1 MADIKRIL
9 VPINGTEQSLKAL
22 KFAIKLAR
30 IYAAQLDLLL
40 VTYFNEDTDDNQ
52 ASWLPTPLTTPVAKY
67 KNVVFSHAQKFIPA
81 DLSIK
86 MYQESGQPHEKIL
99 EFINSH
105 HSDMVVIGS
114 RNLKFFDSIIQGSVS
129 RQILEKANCSVVIVK

>member
-9 VPINGTEQSLKAL
+9 VPINGTEQSFKAL
-22 KFAIKLAR
+22 KFATKLAK
-30 IYAAQLDLLL
+30 IYQAQIDLLL
-40 VTYFNEDTDDNQ
+40 VTYFDEHTDDEQ
-52 ASWLPTPLTTPVAKY
+52 TSWLPTPMATPVAKY
-67 KNVVFSHAQKFIPA
+67 KHNVFSKAQEFIPA

-99 EFINSH
+99 EFMNSH

-114 RNLKFFDSIIQGSVS
+114 RNLKFFGSIIQGSVS
-129 RQILEKANCSVVIVK
+129 RQILEKAKCSVIIVK